1 MLSAVSAV
9 HIQVHIKDELNCIM
23 ADRSN
28 WLKEGL
34 CCVVTMLKNEI
45 TKGCPE
51 YVSYVVNVSKCCY
64 LLSDNIFF
72 CQTFFSQ
79 FFSGRGESGKGD
91 SVRETMI

>member
-34 CCVVTMLKNEI
+34 CCVVTMLKNI
-45 TKGCPE
+45 ARSQKAALSTSHMLSMCQNVVTYFLTKKSF
-51 YVSYVVNVSKCCY
+51 VSN
-64 LLSDNIFF
+64 
-72 CQTFFSQ
+72 FFSK
-79 FFSGRGESGKGD
+79 FLF
-91 SVRETMI
+91 